1 MIRWF
6 DMRIKMS
13 ASSTGG
19 RPFSKTY
26 DHLNIDKSIVPELIT
41 IVKNNGIQL
50 LQGAQKRSPV
60 DTGAL
65 RRSIRLSLENGNL
78 KAVVKTNVPY
88 AKFVEYETIR
98 QKAQP
103 FMRPSLRVQKVKFI
117 RDIKNAIWLVKKG
130 G

>member
-1 MIRWF
+1 MG
-6 DMRIKMS
+6 IKMS
-13 ASSTGG
+13 VSSTGG

-26 DHLNIDKSIVPELIT
+26 DYLNIDKSIVPELRT

-50 LQGAQKRSPV
+50 TQGAQKRSPV

-65 RRSIRLSLENGNL
+65 RRSIRLSLEDSNL

-88 AKFVEYETIR
+88 AKFVEYGTIR

-103 FMRPSLRVQKVKFI
+103 YMRPSLRVQKAKFVKA
-117 RDIKNAIWLVKKG
+117 IKNAIGVKKKG

>member
-1 MIRWF
+1 MG
-6 DMRIKMS
+6 IKMTTR
-13 ASSTGG
+13 STGG

-26 DHLNIDKSIVPELIT
+26 DYLDIDNSIVPELRT
-41 IVKNNGIQL
+41 IVKNNGVQL
-50 LQGAQKRSPV
+50 VQGAQKRSPV

-65 RRSIRLSLENGNL
+65 RRSIRLSLENNNL

-88 AKFVEYETIR
+88 AKFVEYGTIR

-103 FMRPSLRVQKVKFI
+103 YMRPSLRVQKAKFVKA
-117 RDIKNAIWLVKKG
+117 IKNAIGVKKKG

>member
-1 MIRWF
+1 MITWS
-6 DMRIKMS
+6 DS
-13 ASSTGG
+13 G
-19 RPFSKTY
+19 RPFTRTY
-26 DHLNIDKSIVPELIT
+26 DYLNIDKSIVPELRT

-50 LQGAQKRSPV
+50 VQGAQKRSPV

-88 AKFVEYETIR
+88 AKFVEYGTIR

-103 FMRPSLRVQKVKFI
+103 YMRPSLRVQKAKFVKA
-117 RDIKNAIWLVKKG
+117 IKNAIGVKKKG

>member
-1 MIRWF
+1 MG
-6 DMRIKMS
+6 IKMTI
-13 ASSTGG
+13 SSTGG

-26 DHLNIDKSIVPELIT
+26 DYLNIDKSIVPELRT
-41 IVKNNGIQL
+41 IVKNNGVEL
-50 LQGAQKRSPV
+50 VQGAQDRSPV

-65 RRSIRLSLENGNL
+65 RRSIRLSLENNNL

-88 AKFVEYETIR
+88 AKFVEYGTIR

-103 FMRPSLRVQKVKFI
+103 YMRPSLRVQKAEFVKA
-117 RDIKNAIWLVKKG
+117 IKNAIGVKKKG

>member
-1 MIRWF
+1 MG
-6 DMRIKMS
+6 IKMNV
-13 ASSTGG
+13 SSTGG

-26 DHLNIDKSIVPELIT
+26 DYLNIDKSIVPELRT

-50 LQGAQKRSPV
+50 TQGAQKRSPV

-65 RRSIRLSLENGNL
+65 RRSIRLSLENNNL

-88 AKFVEYETIR
+88 AKFVEFGTIR

-103 FMRPSLRVQKVKFI
+103 YMRPSLRVQKAKFVKA
-117 RDIKNAIWLVKKG
+117 IKNAIGVKKKG

>member
-1 MIRWF
+1 MG
-6 DMRIKMS
+6 IKMS
-13 ASSTGG
+13 VSSTGG
-19 RPFSKTY
+19 RPFAKTY
-26 DHLNIDKSIVPELIT
+26 DYLNIDNSIVPELRT

-50 LQGAQKRSPV
+50 TQGAQKRSPV

-78 KAVVKTNVPY
+78 KAVVKTNVHY
-88 AKFVEYETIR
+88 AKFVEYGTIR

-103 FMRPSLRVQKVKFI
+103 FMRPSFRVQKAKFI
-117 RDIKNAIWLVKKG
+117 RDIKNAIGVAKKG

>member
-1 MIRWF
+1 MG
-6 DMRIKMS
+6 IKMRTWS
-13 ASSTGG
+13 NSG
-19 RPFSKTY
+19 RPFTRTY
-26 DHLNIDKSIVPELIT
+26 DYLNIDKSIVPELRT

-50 LQGAQKRSPV
+50 VQGAQKRSPV

-78 KAVVKTNVPY
+78 KAVVKTNVHY
-88 AKFVEYETIR
+88 AKFVEYGTIR

-103 FMRPSLRVQKVKFI
+103 YMRPSLRVQKAKFV
-117 RDIKNAIWLVKKG
+117 RDIKNAIGVKKKG

>member
-1 MIRWF
+1 MG
-6 DMRIKMS
+6 IKMS

-26 DHLNIDKSIVPELIT
+26 DYLNIDESLVPELRT
-41 IVKNNGIQL
+41 IVKNNGVQL
-50 LQGAQKRSPV
+50 VQGAQKRSPV

-65 RRSIRLSLENGNL
+65 RRSIRLSLENNNL

-88 AKFVEYETIR
+88 AKFVEYGTIR

-103 FMRPSLRVQKVKFI
+103 FMRPSLRVQKAKFVKA
-117 RDIKNAIWLVKKG
+117 IKNAIGVKKKG

>member
-1 MIRWF
+1 
-6 DMRIKMS
+6 MS
-13 ASSTGG
+13 VSSTGG

-26 DHLNIDKSIVPELIT
+26 DYLEIDKSIVPELRT

-50 LQGAQKRSPV
+50 TQGAQKRSPV

-65 RRSIRLSLENGNL
+65 RRSIRLSLENNNL

-88 AKFVEYETIR
+88 AKFVEYGTIR

-103 FMRPSLRVQKVKFI
+103 YMRPSLRVQKVKFVKA
-117 RDIKNAIWLVKKG
+117 IKNAIGVKKKG

>member
-1 MIRWF
+1 MG
-6 DMRIKMS
+6 IKMS
-13 ASSTGG
+13 VSSTGG

-26 DHLNIDKSIVPELIT
+26 GYLNIDESIIPELRT
-41 IVKNNGIQL
+41 IVKNNGVQL
-50 LQGAQKRSPV
+50 VQGAQKRSPV

-88 AKFVEYETIR
+88 AKFVEYGTIR

-103 FMRPSLRVQKVKFI
+103 YMRPSLRVQKAKFV
-117 RDIKNAIWLVKKG
+117 RDIKNAIGVVKKG

>member
-1 MIRWF
+1 MG
-6 DMRIKMS
+6 IKMS
-13 ASSTGG
+13 VSSTGG

-26 DHLNIDKSIVPELIT
+26 DYLNIDKSIVPELRT

-50 LQGAQKRSPV
+50 TQGAQKRSPV

-65 RRSIRLSLENGNL
+65 RRSIRLSLENNNL

-88 AKFVEYETIR
+88 AKFVEYGTIR

-103 FMRPSLRVQKVKFI
+103 YMRPSLRVQKAKFVKA
-117 RDIKNAIWLVKKG
+117 IKNAIGVKKKG

>member
-6 DMRIKMS
+6 KMGIKMGV
-13 ASSTGG
+13 SSTGG
-19 RPFSKTY
+19 KPFSKTY
-26 DHLNIDKSIVPELIT
+26 DYLNIDNRIVPELRT
-41 IVKNNGIQL
+41 IVKNNGVQL
-50 LQGAQKRSPV
+50 VQGAQKRSPV

-65 RRSIRLSLENGNL
+65 RRSIRLSLENNNL

-88 AKFVEYETIR
+88 AKFVEYGTIR

-103 FMRPSLRVQKVKFI
+103 YMRPSLRVQKGKFI
-117 RDIKNAIWLVKKG
+117 KAVKNAVSVRKG

>member
-1 MIRWF
+1 MG
-6 DMRIKMS
+6 IKIS
-13 ASSTGG
+13 VSSSGG

-26 DHLNIDKSIVPELIT
+26 DYLNIDNSIVPELRN

-50 LQGAQKRSPV
+50 VQGAQKRSPV

-65 RRSIRLSLENGNL
+65 RRSIRLNLEDGNL

-88 AKFVEYETIR
+88 AKFVEYGTIR

-103 FMRPSLRVQKVKFI
+103 YMRPSFRVQKAKFVNAV
-117 RDIKNAIWLVKKG
+117 KNAVSVRKG

>member
-1 MIRWF
+1 MG
-6 DMRIKMS
+6 IKMS
-13 ASSTGG
+13 VSSTGG

-26 DHLNIDKSIVPELIT
+26 DYLNIDESIVPELRT
-41 IVKNNGIQL
+41 IVKNNGVQL
-50 LQGAQKRSPV
+50 AQGAQKRSPV

-65 RRSIRLSLENGNL
+65 RRSIRLSLENNNL

-88 AKFVEYETIR
+88 AKFVEYGTIR

-103 FMRPSLRVQKVKFI
+103 YMRPSLRVQKAKFVKA
-117 RDIKNAIWLVKKG
+117 IKNAIGVKKKG

>member
-1 MIRWF
+1 
-6 DMRIKMS
+6 MRTWS
-13 ASSTGG
+13 NSG
-19 RPFSKTY
+19 RPFTRTY
-26 DHLNIDKSIVPELIT
+26 DYLNMDKSIVPELRT

-50 LQGAQKRSPV
+50 TQGAQKRSPV

-88 AKFVEYETIR
+88 AKFVEYGTIR

-103 FMRPSLRVQKVKFI
+103 YMRPSLRVQKAKFV
-117 RDIKNAIWLVKKG
+117 RDIKNAIGVKKKG